1 MAADN
6 GKVEGIGAKSYLP
19 HYATCRD
26 LRHKWDYIEW
36 YGGKRTLVCVS
47 CGTVRFD
54 VLDAF
59 DVISRHYKY
68 PKGYSWK
75 HEAIP
80 VKTLRRELRRQSSQL
95 VRFNKSVKFLKLVE
109 EAKEDGRKG
118 RPQHKPRP

>member
-80 VKTLRRELRRQSSQL
+80 VKTLRRELRPVSYTHLRAHETPEHL
-95 VRFNKSVKFLKLVE
+95 VCRLLLEKKKQKSTN
-109 EAKEDGRKG
+109 
-118 RPQHKPRP
+118 